1 MSKEEYTTSV
11 ELHFTDNLD
20 DFMQSDIFKDFQKRC
35 DDYTEHVLAKAM
47 DGLSDKDKMDFMC
60 WYGNMQYENFWEER
74 SEAVSNA
81 ILWTI
86 SMGLG

>member
-1 MSKEEYTTSV
+1 MNKKYTTTV
-11 ELHFTDNLD
+11 ELHAIDNLD
-20 DFMQSDIFKDFQKRC
+20 DFMQSDAFKEFQKRC
-35 DDYTEHVLAKAM
+35 NDYTEHVLANAM
-47 DGLSDKDKMDFMC
+47 EGLSDKDKIDFMC
-60 WYGNMQYENFWEER
+60 WYGKMEYENFLDER